1 MADIDMTVD
10 EATDMIIKTQNEMM
24 TCLEQMDAMMDHME
38 HQHRVIEAAQES
50 FKRAKSN
57 LAILKAHKERLK
69 TKVEMCRKIREVK
82 SNI

>member
-1 MADIDMTVD
+1 MADIDMTVE

-24 TCLEQMDAMMDHME
+24 TCLEQMDSMMDHME
-38 HQHRVIEAAQES
+38 HQHRVIEAAQDS
-50 FKRAKSN
+50 FKKAKSN

-82 SNI
+82 SKM